1 MIDRFKGKLK
11 REVEKGGVSYAA
23 GTNVVVIGQ
32 TDGATT
38 LNTGGFAFCCV
49 MPNGCIEHIQD
60 TSIIVDMESFSK
72 QSPENITKRELFA
85 GLAMQGLLA
94 QTPCRVL
101 IGEIVK
107 EAVQCADALL
117 EELSK
122 TDKTE

>member
-72 QSPENITKRELFA
+72 QATENMTKRELFA
-85 GLAMQGLLA
+85 GLAMVGLLSGNGYDDEA
-94 QTPCRVL
+94 TTANDAVCYADVL
-101 IGEIVK
+101 LAK
-107 EAVQCADALL
+107 
-117 EELSK
+117 LSK